1 MHVLLLNEK
10 SRKPSSVGLSEDSG
24 PCWFLPPQP
33 PHSTGVAGVLGQ
45 RLSRGCVD
53 GCGLCQPCFSSIDV
67 GASHRQGGAPPL
79 LQVCSVSQAFSL
91 FNPSADPQSL
101 DPALFP
107 STTAFSPRR
116 GRSHRGG
123 ASVVP
128 PQLSSPPSPL
138 SVPPWGGEM
147 LDVAHLVGWLARS
160 GEGGAGKRGAEGW
173 HFRSSVCSRGQGLA
187 SKAARGCRLPGGG
200 AGVGR
205 VWRRWP

>member
-1 MHVLLLNEK
+1 MKNPGSPPRLGFL
-10 SRKPSSVGLSEDSG
+10 RTVGLAGFCLPSLRTARESQG
-24 PCWFLPPQP
+24 CWVSACHLD
-33 PHSTGVAGVLGQ
+33 A
-45 RLSRGCVD
+45 VD

-67 GASHRQGGAPPL
+67 GASLHQGGAPPL

-147 LDVAHLVGWLARS
+147 LDVARLVGWLARS